1 MRTCCDKVLDV
12 FLTSLFW
19 EGRLEEITNATGSK
33 PFCQSLACG
42 AFMTFALKVRANLVV
57 KRKSYSH
64 ADLVPLK
71 AIPFTSSVIS
81 DQTL

>member
-1 MRTCCDKVLDV
+1 MQQEASHSVRVWHV
-12 FLTSLFW
+12 V
-19 EGRLEEITNATGSK
+19 R
-33 PFCQSLACG
+33 
-42 AFMTFALKVRANLVV
+42 FMTFALKVRANFVV

-71 AIPFTSSVIS
+71 AVPFTSSVIS